1 MLMSDDRP
9 RSATGTQ
16 RAVKWTVF
24 IAASAT
30 VVYLCLQILS
40 PFFSVLA
47 WSAIL
52 VITFYPVYEYL
63 VRRSGRTA
71 LSALISSLLVV
82 SIFLIP
88 LLFLTGLAINQLLGL
103 KVYFQQTFKDGLD
116 LAAMEPLRRVSEWLA
131 RWGIDSAGIAD
142 WFTQHASELAS
153 AAAGYS
159 LTIATNVAS
168 ALVTFAFT
176 VFAMFLLFREGDRFV
191 AATVDVLPFD
201 RDTSEAMLRRIRDV
215 IHGSIYGVVVIA
227 VIQGTLTGL
236 MFWALGIPSA
246 ALWGMVTVL
255 AAMLPLAGAAIV
267 WGPGVVYLLAIGH
280 WPQALVL
287 LVWGAGVIST
297 VDNFLRPKLV
307 GDRVGLSELVMFF
320 SVLGGLQLFG
330 VLGVVLGPV
339 IFAVAGSILDVLVRQ
354 RETQVGVDASM

>member
-1 MLMSDDRP
+1 MLMPDDRLP
-9 RSATGTQ
+9 SETRTQ

-24 IAASAT
+24 IGASAT
-30 VVYLCLQILS
+30 VVYLCLQILN
-40 PFFSVLA
+40 PFLNVLA

-63 VRRSGRTA
+63 ARRSGRTA
-71 LSALISSLLVV
+71 LSALICSLLVV

-103 KVYFQQTFKDGLD
+103 KEYFQETFKDGLN
-116 LAAMEPLRRVSEWLA
+116 LAAMGPVRRVSEWLM
-131 RWGIDSAGIAD
+131 RLGIDSAGIAD

-168 ALVTFAFT
+168 ALVTFMFT
-176 VFAMFLLFREGDRFV
+176 VFAMFLLFREGDRIV
-191 AATVDVLPFD
+191 SAMIDVLPFD
-201 RDTSEAMLRRIRDV
+201 RGTSEAMLRRIRDV

-227 VIQGTLTGL
+227 VIQGTLNGL
-236 MFWALGIPSA
+236 MFWVLGIPSA

-267 WGPGVVYLLAIGH
+267 WVPGAVYLLAIGH
-280 WPQALVL
+280 WPQAVVL

-297 VDNFLRPKLV
+297 IDNFLRPKLV

-339 IFAVAGSILDVLVRQ
+339 IFAVAGSILDVLTHEQ
-354 RETQVGVDASM
+354 ETRAGVDASM